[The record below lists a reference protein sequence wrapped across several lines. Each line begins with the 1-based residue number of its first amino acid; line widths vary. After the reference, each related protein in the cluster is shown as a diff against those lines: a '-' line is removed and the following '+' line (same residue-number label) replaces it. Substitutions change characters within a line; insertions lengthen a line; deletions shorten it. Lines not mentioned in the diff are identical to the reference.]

1 MIFDFD
7 FKIIYRNNRQQK
19 NWSEEDSTGFMPRS
33 VTRKDRQE
41 VAFHS
46 KQKYEERKKRL
57 ATRDRRVEKRGCRGG
72 EQRRKRIDI
81 DNEEEWK
88 EKKSSK
94 LVCSTQ
100 PAGGTKGEW
109 KLGQLGVPA
118 PGKRVGSIFSLSFS
132 RLLLHAGTY
141 TRAGA

>member
-1 MIFDFD
+1 M
-7 FKIIYRNNRQQK
+7 
-19 NWSEEDSTGFMPRS
+19 SRS

-46 KQKYEERKKRL
+46 ERKYEERKKGL
-57 ATRDRRVEKRGCRGG
+57 ATGDRRVEKRGRRGR
-72 EQRRKRIDI
+72 EQRRKKIDI

-100 PAGGTKGEW
+100 PAGGTKGE
-109 KLGQLGVPA
+109 
-118 PGKRVGSIFSLSFS
+118 
-132 RLLLHAGTY
+132 
-141 TRAGA
+141 